1 MHDGVVWPLHVKA
14 VKRSLPRS
22 WKPDNFPA
30 GDVIGESLVNHSLAD
45 VEILTRMLSCQWKKA
60 LAVLPE
66 LRQFYADDFERQ
78 RDCDLYEALGIL
90 FEQAAD
96 IMQFYLL
103 RQKLHGGSHSVIP
116 KMIALAQNGQ
126 KLSQRMIQ
134 LCQSDS
140 RLGYHPEAE
149 IYKFHPEKLAW
160 RIAELDK
167 TIAFLRELQSVPETE
182 LKTLLAYQGLVMT
195 TGKEYA
201 AETFRCQ
208 AHIEDSE
215 LVFDL
220 DFAQLPET
228 PALEFRFLMLMD
240 KSLLKFPVIIQTG
253 VGEEYLGCCNA
264 AEGSVIRH
272 FDSNKTQVRVPWS
285 RFDYEPE
292 IFAGVHRLW
301 YDTSGKLHSDN
312 FPAGEYD
319 PDFRLNLMGH
329 SPEQHGL
336 LILE

>member
-1 MHDGVVWPLHVKA
+1 MKHLPSAEGVGELYSVSKALLIMQRSGVNILNFYKLRENLGMISLGISEEDPLKILD
-14 VKRSLPRS
+14 KMQ
-22 WKPDNFPA
+22 D
-30 GDVIGESLVNHSLAD
+30 IVNH
-45 VEILTRMLSCQWKKA
+45 
-60 LAVLPE
+60 E
-66 LRQFYADDFERQ
+66 LQNSR
-78 RDCDLYEALGIL
+78 
-90 FEQAAD
+90 D
-96 IMQFYLL
+96 IMEVC
-103 RQKLHGGSHSVIP
+103 KLD
-116 KMIALAQNGQ
+116 N
-126 KLSQRMIQ
+126 
-134 LCQSDS
+134 
-140 RLGYHPEAE
+140 RLGYHSEAE
-149 IYKFHPEKLAW
+149 VFKFYPEKLAW

-264 AEGSVIRH
+264 AEGAQIIHR
-272 FDSNKTQVRVPWS
+272 DGNKTQVRVPWS